1 MNFAA
6 LVERVDSDA
15 RELRARR
22 VLLTIIT
29 AVLFAVGWLIGAVF
43 RAVWLVVAWAWA
55 AAVVGFKVASGRGS

>member
-22 VLLTIIT
+22 VLLTIVT